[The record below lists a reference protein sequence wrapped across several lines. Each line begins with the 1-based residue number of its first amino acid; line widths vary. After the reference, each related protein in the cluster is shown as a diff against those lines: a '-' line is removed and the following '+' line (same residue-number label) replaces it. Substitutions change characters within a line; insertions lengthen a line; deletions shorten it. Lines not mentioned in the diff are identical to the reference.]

1 MLVHVFSTP
10 TNWVGLDT
18 SFIVLGI
25 HDIARRFEWEKGL
38 LMLLWTLFVH
48 SVIRHSHL
56 REG

>member
-1 MLVHVFSTP
+1 MLVHVFSAP
-10 TNWVGLDT
+10 ADWVGLDT

-25 HDIARRFEWEKGL
+25 HDIARRFEWEKGH